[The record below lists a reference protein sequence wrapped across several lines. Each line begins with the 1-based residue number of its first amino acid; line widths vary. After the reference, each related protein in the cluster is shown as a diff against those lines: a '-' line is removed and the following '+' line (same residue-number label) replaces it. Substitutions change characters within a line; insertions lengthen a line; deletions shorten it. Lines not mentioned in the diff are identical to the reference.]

1 MLACMSD
8 CAVAPGSSLQGT
20 MHKVHLKESCWTGRL
35 AWRASSQGR
44 LRKLR
49 ARRADDGSTRQ
60 QAPPLPQARGSE
72 RTQPV
77 QAVEP
82 EDKTIYAS
90 KVTSVRDVVE
100 GLWLAAQYIVFMH
113 RRYPIIATFT
123 VPFACLAGV
132 GVWAL
137 VAITLAILRH

>member
-1 MLACMSD
+1 
-8 CAVAPGSSLQGT
+8 
-20 MHKVHLKESCWTGRL
+20 MHTVRPSASGWTGRL
-35 AWRASSQGR
+35 ALRAPLQARQGS
-44 LRKLR
+44 LQ
-49 ARRADDGSTRQ
+49 ARRADTEGTRQ
-60 QAPPLPQARGSE
+60 QASPLPKAKGSE

-100 GLWLAAQYIVFMH
+100 GLWLSAQYFVFMH
-113 RRYPIIATFT
+113 RRYPIIVTFT

-137 VAITLAILRH
+137 VAVTQAILRH